1 MKKIT
6 ALLLLALPCVALAS
20 DSITREEAFDQIA
33 ALVSVRDPAIQDNTQ
48 AVHTVVNRVGN
59 YNEFVG
65 EAELLRLMVQ
75 SCSYLCAPVSV
86 DYTSD
91 GYVFEGNGHSYAI
104 SQDDVDGQNYEHVA
118 VQVTTHLL

>member
-75 SCSYLCAPVSV
+75 SCSYLCVPVSV
-86 DYTSD
+86 SYADD
-91 GYVFEGNGHSYAI
+91 GYVFEGNGHSYAL